1 MVMDFN
7 RIFRTVLI
15 FATKVWTFI
24 IIMLRKQ
31 ARTVLQH
38 QTIRYDELP
47 LSPISRHRL
56 DMVGKK
62 TLVLDLDETLVHSH
76 QDGVSRAFTDRPNNP
91 PDFTLRVFIDGRRV
105 KFLVHKRP
113 HVDFFLDV
121 ISKWYNLVVFTASME
136 IYGNAVANFLD
147 NNRGI
152 LTRRYFR
159 QDCEYVSGGGY
170 TKNLKA
176 VEKDLARVFILD
188 NSPAAYRANLNNAI
202 PINSWFSDAH
212 DTSLLNLLPV
222 LDALRF
228 CSDVRSVLSR
238 NLHLHNLR

>member
-1 MVMDFN
+1 MDFN
-7 RIFRTVLI
+7 RAFQAVLV
-15 FATKVWTFI
+15 FAAKIWSFLI
-24 IIMLRKQ
+24 LMLRKQ
-31 ARTVLQH
+31 TRTVLQH
-38 QTIRYDELP
+38 QTIKYDELP
-47 LSPISRHRL
+47 LSPLSRHRL

-62 TLVLDLDETLVHSH
+62 TLILDLDETLVHSH
-76 QDGVSRAFTDRPNNP
+76 HDGINRPFTDRPNTP
-91 PDFTLRVFIDGRRV
+91 PDFTLRVYIDGRRV

-147 NNRGI
+147 DNRGI

-159 QDCEYVSGGGY
+159 QDCEFVPGGGY
-170 TKNLKA
+170 TKNLTA
-176 VEKDLARVFILD
+176 VEKDLGRVFILD
-188 NSPAAYRANLNNAI
+188 NSPAAYRAYPNNAI
-202 PINSWFSDAH
+202 PIKSWFSDAH

-228 CSDVRSVLSR
+228 CKDVRSVLNR
-238 NLHLHNLR
+238 NLHLHNLW